1 MHNINK
7 SACMCGSVCSVLLLT
22 EVQSLKSLDNEGSE
36 MVLGGK
42 TTLKVKS
49 CQTAAMKV
57 SGPQKSL

>member
-1 MHNINK
+1 
-7 SACMCGSVCSVLLLT
+7 MCGSVCSVLLLT